1 MANYSSISSSCR
13 LLSNLFFLL
22 FIIFLFLFSSSQALL
37 QKSTKPI
44 FRRVILT
51 DQNKSCNFINLESDK
66 AKCEFL
72 LSSDQCSPKG
82 YINYLHLYYCFFSHQ
97 YHPIGLAV
105 LLLWL
110 IFLFYLLGSTAAT
123 YFCSSLEGLSRLL
136 KLSPAIAGATLL
148 SLGNGAPDVFSSIV
162 SFEEGGSG
170 GAACDFGLNSIL
182 GGALFVTT
190 VVVGVVCVLVAPRKV
205 AVEKIDFVRDACFLL
220 LVLLSLTVI
229 LVAGKINVWVALA
242 FPLLYLLYVLSVCIT
257 HLFGGI
263 GNFKEKQTIFDADA
277 EAASEELETP
287 LLTTIKQNQE
297 NSTGRRLKLI
307 SVKYLRLLELALDLP
322 RRITIPDISEDR
334 WSKPFAVTSAAMSPV
349 LLAVLSSSNQL
360 LTGTFVG
367 LFTGIAAFF
376 TTEIQ
381 NPPTKFRL
389 PWLTGGFLMS
399 VTWTYVTA
407 KELVSLLVSIGTVIG
422 ISPASLGLTVLAW
435 GDSLGDL
442 MAAAAMAKGGGDG
455 GVQVAVSGCY
465 AGPTFN
471 VLVGL
476 GVPIGMSAWMTWPA
490 PAPAL
495 VEMDSS
501 VFETVG
507 FLAGGVMWAL
517 MILPRRGMRPDRVLG
532 CGLLAIYLCFLTVRL
547 GASFGHLP
555 L

>member
-1 MANYSSISSSCR
+1 MQPER
-13 LLSNLFFLL
+13 LHKLPPPLL
-22 FIIFLFLFSSSQALL
+22 LLL
-37 QKSTKPI
+37 QPSPASSRLDRLTSLAHLPLLPPRKH
-44 FRRVILT
+44 RR
-51 DQNKSCNFINLESDK
+51 
-66 AKCEFL
+66 
-72 LSSDQCSPKG
+72 
-82 YINYLHLYYCFFSHQ
+82 
-97 YHPIGLAV
+97 
-105 LLLWL
+105 
-110 IFLFYLLGSTAAT
+110 

-136 KLSPAIAGATLL
+136 KLSPAIAGTTLL

-162 SFEEGGSG
+162 SFEEGGGS

-190 VVVGVVCVLVAPRKV
+190 VVVGVVSVLVAPRKV
-205 AVEKIDFVRDACFLL
+205 AVEKTDFVRDACFLL

-263 GNFKEKQTIFDADA
+263 GNFVSFSKSTSDKFPEEKLTIFDA
-277 EAASEELETP
+277 EAATEELETP

-297 NSTGRRLKLI
+297 TNSTGRRLNLI
-307 SVKYLRLLELALDLP
+307 SVKYLRLLKLALDLP
-322 RRITIPDISEDR
+322 RRITIPDVSEDR

-360 LTGTFVG
+360 LTGALVG

-376 TTEIQ
+376 TTESQ

-490 PAPAL
+490 PAV

-517 MILPRRGMRPDRVLG
+517 VILPRKGMRPDRVLG
-532 CGLLAIYLCFLTVRL
+532 CGLLAIYMCFLTVRL
-547 GASFGHLP
+547 GTSVGHLP

>member
-13 LLSNLFFLL
+13 LLPNLFFLL

-51 DQNKSCNFINLESDK
+51 DQNNSCNFINLESDK
-66 AKCEFL
+66 AKCDFL
-72 LSSDQCSPKG
+72 LSSNQCSPKG
-82 YINYLHLYYCFFSHQ
+82 YINYLHLYYCFLSH
-97 YHPIGLAV
+97 HHRLGLTV
-105 LLLWL
+105 FLLWL

-136 KLSPAIAGATLL
+136 KLSPAIAGTTLL

-162 SFEEGGSG
+162 SFQEGASS

-190 VVVGVVCVLVAPRKV
+190 VVVGVVSVLAAPRKV
-205 AVEKIDFVRDACFLL
+205 AVGKIDFVRDACFLL

-229 LVAGKINVWVALA
+229 LVAGEINVWVALA

-257 HLFGGI
+257 HLIGGI
-263 GNFKEKQTIFDADA
+263 GNFEEKQTIFDA
-277 EAASEELETP
+277 EAATEELETP
-287 LLTTIKQNQE
+287 LLTTKKQNQE
-297 NSTGRRLKLI
+297 TNSTCRRLNLV

-360 LTGTFVG
+360 LTGAFVG

-376 TTEIQ
+376 TTESQ

-476 GVPIGMSAWMTWPA
+476 GIPIGMSAWMTW

-517 MILPRRGMRPDRVLG
+517 VILPRRGMRPDRVLG

-547 GASFGHLP
+547 GTSFGHLP

>member
-1 MANYSSISSSCR
+1 MQPER
-13 LLSNLFFLL
+13 LHKLPPPLL
-22 FIIFLFLFSSSQALL
+22 LLL
-37 QKSTKPI
+37 QPSPASSRLDRLTSLAHLPLLPPRKH
-44 FRRVILT
+44 RR
-51 DQNKSCNFINLESDK
+51 
-66 AKCEFL
+66 
-72 LSSDQCSPKG
+72 
-82 YINYLHLYYCFFSHQ
+82 
-97 YHPIGLAV
+97 
-105 LLLWL
+105 
-110 IFLFYLLGSTAAT
+110 

-136 KLSPAIAGATLL
+136 KLSPAIAGTTLL

-162 SFEEGGSG
+162 SFEEGGGS

-190 VVVGVVCVLVAPRKV
+190 VVVGVVSVLVAPRKV
-205 AVEKIDFVRDACFLL
+205 AVEKTDFVRDACFLL

-263 GNFKEKQTIFDADA
+263 GNFEEKLTIFDA
-277 EAASEELETP
+277 EAATEELETP

-297 NSTGRRLKLI
+297 TNSTGRRLNLI
-307 SVKYLRLLELALDLP
+307 SVKYLRLLKLALDLP
-322 RRITIPDISEDR
+322 RRITIPDVSEDR

-360 LTGTFVG
+360 LTGALVG

-376 TTEIQ
+376 TTESQ

-490 PAPAL
+490 PAV

-517 MILPRRGMRPDRVLG
+517 VILPRKGMRPDRVLG
-532 CGLLAIYLCFLTVRL
+532 CGLLAIYMCFLTVRL
-547 GASFGHLP
+547 GTSVGHLP